1 MSRISQ
7 RPNRSLR
14 YKQTAINNCYKQTAI
29 NKPLKERQK
38 LLPDTRNEGYQET
51 ASAAFCTGQL
61 VSV

>member
-14 YKQTAINNCYKQTAI
+14 YKQTAI